1 MPKLNPQS
9 ASATANRRFARRGGY
24 AGKMT
29 YQLAWAIAGDAG
41 NRHAKA
47 HGRKVWASEDFDAA
61 SRKLDE
67 LVTKHD
73 LPA

>member
-1 MPKLNPQS
+1 MSKKTNVKKPAGL
-9 ASATANRRFARRGGY
+9 AAARGY

-29 YQLAWAIAGDAG
+29 YQLAWAIAGDEG